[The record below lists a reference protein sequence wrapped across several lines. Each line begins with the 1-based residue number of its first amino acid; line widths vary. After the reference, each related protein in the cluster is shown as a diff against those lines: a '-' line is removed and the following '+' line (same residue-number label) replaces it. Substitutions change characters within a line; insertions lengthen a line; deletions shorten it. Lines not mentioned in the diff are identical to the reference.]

1 MVINE
6 KFLLSAGAEV
16 KEYNSGDIIF
26 HEGATPYYYYQII
39 KGKVKLNNY
48 NKEGKEL
55 IQKIITEGES
65 VGESLLFIGKPYPM
79 DAVALEPSLIIKLCR
94 NNFFSMLNV
103 YPQLYL
109 DLCKELSDCLYYQ
122 YIMLQSN
129 SSQNPSERIM
139 GVLDYLKASKKDQAP
154 FSFKIP
160 FTRQQLASLT
170 GLCVETAIRVIKDM
184 ERKKVVMIKDRKIYF

>member
-1 MVINE
+1 MYI
-6 KFLLSAGAEV
+6 LSCILISA
-16 KEYNSGDIIF
+16 KN
-26 HEGATPYYYYQII
+26 YQIAF
-39 KGKVKLNNY
+39 
-48 NKEGKEL
+48 
-55 IQKIITEGES
+55 IIS
-65 VGESLLFIGKPYPM
+65 ISCF
-79 DAVALEPSLIIKLCR
+79 
-94 NNFFSMLNV
+94 
-103 YPQLYL
+103 
-109 DLCKELSDCLYYQ
+109 
-122 YIMLQSN
+122 N